1 MNIINKIALSLGVVA
16 AGSIATSCDSFL
28 KEHSQDLAMV
38 QSWEDLDEILI
49 GDTYIKSGYLYIAN
63 SMVQRNADQSYD
75 IVHLMADELDYDSSV
90 SPNYGNIYLP
100 QYFGIWTWQRE
111 PATDDKFNYVGGDAV
126 YFNTLYTRINK
137 CNMVLSVIDEQPEPK
152 EYDRVNKLRVKGEAY
167 FLRAYFFFTLANLYC
182 EPYAPSTASQ
192 KAGIVLKTSEF
203 VEDVEFEN
211 STLTATYEQ
220 ILADLEQAEA
230 ALDGIEHKSLY
241 RADHVAVNM
250 LQSRV
255 YLYMQN
261 WEKAAEYAQK
271 VLDQKSGLL
280 DLRTVQPRA
289 NSIYAASPESIFSMG
304 ENYISAYI
312 SPDSWGDQPLLI
324 SEYITSLYDEDTD
337 LRVGRYFGKSIRNT
351 SGCYLKYDQQR
362 DHWTSSYNEVGSVF
376 FMRTPEAYLTLA
388 EASAFMG
395 KEDVA
400 KSTLERY
407 LPTRMTGNVSVNQTG
422 KELIDFIREE
432 RAREFLL
439 EGHRWFDLRRYT
451 VCEPYKWSK
460 EITHLYAYSNSYGRI
475 TSVDSYTLS
484 EFDGAYTLSLPQS
497 VTNFQ
502 NTLNS
507 YTRPDRVRTTI
518 K

>member
-1 MNIINKIALSLGVVA
+1 
-16 AGSIATSCDSFL
+16 
-28 KEHSQDLAMV
+28 
-38 QSWEDLDEILI
+38 
-49 GDTYIKSGYLYIAN
+49 
-63 SMVQRNADQSYD
+63 
-75 IVHLMADELDYDSSV
+75 
-90 SPNYGNIYLP
+90 
-100 QYFGIWTWQRE
+100 
-111 PATDDKFNYVGGDAV
+111 
-126 YFNTLYTRINK
+126 
-137 CNMVLSVIDEQPEPK
+137 
-152 EYDRVNKLRVKGEAY
+152 
-167 FLRAYFFFTLANLYC
+167 
-182 EPYAPSTASQ
+182 
-192 KAGIVLKTSEF
+192 
-203 VEDVEFEN
+203 
-211 STLTATYEQ
+211 
-220 ILADLEQAEA
+220 
-230 ALDGIEHKSLY
+230 
-241 RADHVAVNM
+241 
-250 LQSRV
+250 
-255 YLYMQN
+255 
-261 WEKAAEYAQK
+261 
-271 VLDQKSGLL
+271 
-280 DLRTVQPRA
+280 
-289 NSIYAASPESIFSMG
+289 
-304 ENYISAYI
+304 
-312 SPDSWGDQPLLI
+312 
-324 SEYITSLYDEDTD
+324 
-337 LRVGRYFGKSIRNT
+337 
-351 SGCYLKYDQQR
+351 
-362 DHWTSSYNEVGSVF
+362 
-376 FMRTPEAYLTLA
+376 MRTPEAYLTLA